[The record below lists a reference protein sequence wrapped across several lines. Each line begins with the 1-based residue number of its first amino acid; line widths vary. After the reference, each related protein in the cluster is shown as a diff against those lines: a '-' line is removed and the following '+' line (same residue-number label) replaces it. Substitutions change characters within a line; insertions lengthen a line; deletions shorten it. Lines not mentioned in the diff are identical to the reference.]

1 MTSVAPDTEARI
13 PKLSEAKLRDR
24 RVLCR
29 VDFNVPLDGHTVAD
43 DTRIRAALPTIRDIL
58 TSQPR
63 ALILLSHLGRPKG
76 ERRAEFSLAP
86 VAPVLSALLGMDV
99 RFVADC
105 VGADAEAAIATAPL
119 GALFLLE
126 NTRFH
131 AGETSNDADFAA
143 SLARLGDIFVNDAFG
158 TSHRAHASNVGL
170 ARLLPAYAGHL
181 LAREVEYL
189 DGALRNPARPFVA
202 ILGGAKV
209 SDKIAVLER
218 LLNKADRIL
227 IGGGMANTFLAAQG
241 QELGAS
247 LVEVTVLPMAR
258 DLLNSAA
265 DRLALPQDAALA
277 PPEGDDT
284 PSQHITIGER
294 VAPCWRIMDIGPA
307 TVAAFSAEIQRAQ
320 TIIWNGPLG
329 VTERAEFAMGSQSIA
344 HALALQT
351 ERGATTIVGGGD
363 SAAAIQAAG
372 FADRVTHL
380 STGGG
385 ASLALLA
392 GERLP
397 ALAALAEGVAP
408 I

>member
-1 MTSVAPDTEARI
+1 MNPATHTESRI
-13 PKLSEAKLRDR
+13 PNLSEAKLRDH

-29 VDFNVPLDGHTVAD
+29 VDFNVPLDGKIVAD

-58 TSQPR
+58 AGSPR
-63 ALILLSHLGRPKG
+63 VLILLSHLGRPKG
-76 ERRAEFSLAP
+76 KRRPEFSLAP
-86 VAPVLSALLGMDV
+86 ITPVLSALLDMDV

-105 VGADAEAAIATAPL
+105 VGTDAEAAIAAAPS
-119 GALFLLE
+119 GAVLLLE

-143 SLARLGDIFVNDAFG
+143 SLARLGDVFVNDAFG
-158 TSHRAHASNVGL
+158 TGHRAHASNVGL
-170 ARLLPAYAGHL
+170 AQLLPAFAGHL
-181 LAREVEYL
+181 LTREVQYL
-189 DGALRNPARPFVA
+189 DGALQNPVRPFVA

-218 LLNKADRIL
+218 LLDKADRVL
-227 IGGGMANTFLAAQG
+227 IGGGMANTLLAAQG

-247 LVEVTVLPMAR
+247 LVEETALPLAR
-258 DLLNSAA
+258 DLLNHAA
-265 DRLALPQDAALA
+265 DRLVLPQDAALA
-277 PPEGDDT
+277 PPAGDDT
-284 PSQHITIGER
+284 PNLHITIGEE
-294 VAPCWRIMDIGPA
+294 VPPGWRIMDIGPA
-307 TVAAFSAEIQRAQ
+307 TVAAFSAEIQHAQ

-329 VTERAEFAMGSQSIA
+329 VTERAEFAVGSQSIA
-344 HALALQT
+344 RALALQT

-372 FADRVTHL
+372 FADRITHL

-397 ALAALAEGVAP
+397 ALTALAGAAQT
-408 I
+408 